1 MPTSIENM
9 FSCLSLQHKGRVK
22 WGEKIL
28 DDKPGV
34 YIVSVSSNPNEMI
47 NKHENNPPIDL
58 NIVRGWFQ
66 RVPTLTLNGKR
77 PTPEELKSRLSGFWL
92 PDEPILYIG
101 KTGTS
106 LKDRVRQFCNTPL
119 GDKRPHAGGHWL
131 KTLSILKDLYVH
143 WTITSRAEEFENNL
157 IRLFVE
163 GVSTSS
169 RKILADPQKPFP
181 FANIEYPKGNKKKHD
196 INKSVN
202 R

>member
-1 MPTSIENM
+1 MPTSIENL
-9 FSCLSLQHKGRVK
+9 FSRLSLSQKGRVR
-22 WGEKIL
+22 WGETIL

-34 YIVSVSSNPNEMI
+34 YIVSVSSRPDEVI
-47 NKHENNPPIDL
+47 NKYENNPPIDI
-58 NIVRGWFQ
+58 NIISGWIQ
-66 RVPTLTLNGKR
+66 KVPTLTLNGKR
-77 PTPEELKSRLSGFWL
+77 PTPDELKNRLSNFWL

-106 LKDRVRQFCNTPL
+106 IKDRVKQFYNTPL

-131 KTLSILKDLYVH
+131 KTLSILGELYVH
-143 WTITSRAEEFENNL
+143 WSITNRAEDYESDL
-157 IRLFVE
+157 LKLFVE

-169 RKILADPQKPFP
+169 KKIVADPQRPFP
-181 FANIEYPKGNKKKHD
+181 FANIEYPKGNKKNHG